1 MNIDEQKE
9 FSMRVNTNRIKSGE
23 AVGDDY
29 IYGGL
34 AAELLKVRKIT
45 ENDLMPYRSSMFFAD
60 RSLHGEDI
68 AKRKE
73 RERKEKHDAA
83 LYAAGLPLYFS
94 EVRHE
99 PIN

>member
-1 MNIDEQKE
+1 MNTDEQKE
-9 FSMRVNTNRIKSGE
+9 FSMRVNANRIKAGE

-34 AAELLKVRKIT
+34 AAELLKIRRIT
-45 ENDLMPYRSSMFFAD
+45 ENDLRPYRSSMFFAD

-73 RERKEKHDAA
+73 GERKAKHDAA
-83 LYAAGLPLYFS
+83 LYSRGLPLYFS